1 MISKQ
6 SPRRLLPSLVIF
18 VGLASLAPACATN
31 DGTGRFD
38 ACTPSQASLC
48 RLRRVPERD
57 VAMQRESTLPA
68 AHAELHRPAWHKE
81 H

>member
-1 MISKQ
+1 
-6 SPRRLLPSLVIF
+6 
-18 VGLASLAPACATN
+18 
-31 DGTGRFD
+31 
-38 ACTPSQASLC
+38 
-48 RLRRVPERD
+48 VPERD